1 MDQEIINKLV
11 KAGKVAA
18 EVRREGAIKLSK
30 PGASFREVMDYCEE
44 RVIKLGGE
52 LAWAEMAL
60 NDVAAHYC
68 PEEEDNSVSQEGDLI
83 KIDIGV
89 HQEGYIAD
97 NAMTVIVGKNK
108 EYQNMIKASQ
118 NALKAALKAF

>member
-52 LAWAEMAL
+52 LAWAQMAL

-68 PEEEDNSVSQEGDLI
+68 PEQEDDSQ
-83 KIDIGV
+83 
-89 HQEGYIAD
+89 A
-97 NAMTVIVGKNK
+97 VGLLHKTQSPTNLRMATGEK
-108 EYQNMIKASQ
+108 REI
-118 NALKAALKAF
+118 